1 LFCKNIRWFENF
13 TLLTTIRRSPWRP
26 SWPGPWRFQDLPPW
40 PTAIQMSPVGP
51 HGRGG
56 QPLRAT
62 AVTVKPSCATV
73 ASQTAVAHGG
83 TAHPAV
89 VAYSGKFPP
98 LYIGRK
104 LARKCYKNSKSVGK
118 ERGGEWGGGVAK
130 LSGSSLRCKY
140 FVDLKSFS
148 SYLETVFSDLLCF
161 FRSVVLKKFLFVGF
175 GLRRRRGEVEGA
187 E

>member
-89 VAYSGKFPP
+89 VAYNGKFPP

-118 ERGGEWGGGVAK
+118 ERGGE
-130 LSGSSLRCKY
+130 
-140 FVDLKSFS
+140 
-148 SYLETVFSDLLCF
+148 
-161 FRSVVLKKFLFVGF
+161 
-175 GLRRRRGEVEGA
+175 
-187 E
+187 